1 MTNCPLC
8 QMELSRNMRPEGDA
22 VDVMCPN
29 CGYFHLS
36 NSFLAVLEK
45 GEFSLWERARISFGL
60 RRMGAKSILTT
71 DLAESILLSTQLPDA
86 SSLLDNLL
94 LHIANELS
102 APGETMEIWA
112 PEIRAWIGARSEKSA
127 RWAIEQAMA
136 GHLIKGFVHRVI
148 LGNDGYRVQE
158 ATLTIAGWARVQ
170 ELLRTA
176 KDSLKGFMAMK
187 FGDPQLDMIFR
198 DHFKPAVLQTGF
210 DLMRLD
216 EEPRA
221 GLIDDRLRLE
231 IRTSRFMVAD
241 LTHANNGAYWEA
253 GFAEGLGRPV
263 IYTCRKDVFDD
274 PKTKP
279 HFDTNHYLTVVWDPA
294 EPAEAAEQLKTVI
307 RVTMPTEAVL
317 TDLVQNKSE

>member
-1 MTNCPLC
+1 
-8 QMELSRNMRPEGDA
+8 MELARNIRPEVDA
-22 VDVMCPN
+22 VNVMCHN

-45 GEFSLWERARISFGL
+45 GEFSVWERARISYGL

-71 DLAESILLSTQLPDA
+71 DLAESMLLSTQLPDA

-112 PEIRAWIGARSEKSA
+112 SAIRAWIGARSEKSA
-127 RWAIEQAMA
+127 KWVIEQALA
-136 GHLIKGFVHRVI
+136 GHLIKGVVHKNI
-148 LGNDGYRVQE
+148 LSNDGYLVQE

-176 KDSLKGFMAMK
+176 KDSHKGFMAMK

-210 DLMRLD
+210 ELMRLD

-231 IRTSRFMVAD
+231 IRTCRFMVAD
-241 LTHANNGAYWEA
+241 LTHANAGAYWEA

-263 IYTCRKDVFDD
+263 IYTCRKNVFDD

-279 HFDTNHYLTVVWDPA
+279 HFDTNHYLTVVWDPDN
-294 EPAEAAEQLKTVI
+294 PAAAAEQLKTVI
-307 RVTMPTEAVL
+307 RVTLPTEALLADPV
-317 TDLVQNKSE
+317 NGR